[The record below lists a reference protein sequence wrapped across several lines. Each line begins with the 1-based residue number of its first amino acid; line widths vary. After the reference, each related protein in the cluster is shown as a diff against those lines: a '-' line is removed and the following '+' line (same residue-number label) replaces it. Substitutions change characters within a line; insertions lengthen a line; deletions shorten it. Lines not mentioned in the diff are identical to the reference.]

1 MTAAADGPA
10 TPTATETVE
19 ALAARLA
26 EATLALVDVRS
37 PSWEE
42 TAALEHCAA
51 RLAEA
56 GVPLRWGP
64 ERDGLLFGHLAAPG
78 DGAKPLV
85 ILAGHVDTVPE
96 QGNLPGRI
104 ADGKVHGLG
113 STDMKGADA
122 VIVELH
128 AGLWADRD
136 TLACRVGG
144 ILFAREELPFGDSA
158 LTPLLAH
165 EGALAADDAAL
176 LGGSRAVDADLGVV
190 MEPTSGKIQ
199 AGCLG
204 NLNATW
210 KFTGRNAHSARPWQ
224 GENAL
229 DAIGAALTRLAGV
242 EVIQHE
248 FAGLP
253 YAECITATGVRGGVA
268 RNVVP
273 GEAEIDV
280 NFRYPPGMSAE
291 DADAKLRAHTAGLG
305 ELEIVG
311 HAPSGA
317 VTVDGPLAQR
327 LIALTGEAP
336 EPKQAWTPVA
346 ELTIAGVDA
355 VNFGPGDPPL
365 AHQVDEYVRIDG
377 LVHAYETLETLV
389 RHGAGSPG
397 VVQASGPGTAQT
409 DETPDGEASA

>member
-1 MTAAADGPA
+1 MTPAPNDEKVA
-10 TPTATETVE
+10 TPAAEIDA
-19 ALAARLA
+19 ALATRLA

-51 RLAEA
+51 RLADA

-64 ERDGLLFGHLAAPG
+64 ARDGLLFGHLAAPG
-78 DGAKPLV
+78 PAEKPLV
-85 ILAGHVDTVPE
+85 LLAGHVDTVPE

-113 STDMKGADA
+113 STDMKGACA
-122 VIVELH
+122 VIVELI
-128 AGLWADRD
+128 AELWPIRD
-136 TLACRVGG
+136 SLNTRFGG

-165 EGALAADDAAL
+165 EATLSPDDIAGAA
-176 LGGSRAVDADLGVV
+176 RAVDGDLAVV
-190 MEPTSGKIQ
+190 MEPTSGKVQ

-210 KFTGRNAHSARPWQ
+210 HFTGKSAHSARPWQ

-229 DAIGAALTRLAGV
+229 DAVGTALTRLAGV
-242 EVIQHE
+242 PVIQHE

-280 NFRYPPGMSAE
+280 NYRYPPGKSA
-291 DADAKLRAHTAGLG
+291 ADAEATLRQLTGGIG
-305 ELEIVG
+305 ELEIIG

-317 VTVDGPLAQR
+317 VTVDGPLARALIR
-327 LIALTGEAP
+327 LSGAAP

-377 LVHAYETLETLV
+377 LVHAHKTLRFLLT
-389 RHGAGSPG
+389 RGSDRQAHGLPVAPG
-397 VVQASGPGTAQT
+397 A
-409 DETPDGEASA
+409 